1 MMNPRRV
8 IVWSKAAAALAAA
21 AAILILLVAVGL
33 AGWKLRDAPDHLL
46 ATTKSIDSAADQAN
60 SAFGEINALV
70 AQIRKDYRD
79 PNDNTKGLYWDIAAS
94 LTASTE
100 TSRVTLESVQDVRAA
115 LVGGKDSLGV
125 TRAGVFPTIELLV
138 GDLRGVAQELK
149 QDLTRLTDSTDETLK
164 SLRTALERISVL
176 IETLDGQ
183 AKANGKATEH
193 TLIALAKAIED
204 FDRLLTDP
212 AIAQT
217 LANIEGFTGHGD
229 NAMES
234 IDIALQ
240 PWRKKA
246 SQLKFIVSKLA
257 GFFRVVLPL

>member
-1 MMNPRRV
+1 MNPERV
-8 IVWSKAAAALAAA
+8 IVWSKAAAASAAA
-21 AAILILLVAVGL
+21 AALLILLVAMAV
-33 AGWKLRDAPDHLL
+33 AGWKLRAAPDNLL
-46 ATTKSIDSAADQAN
+46 AATGDIQ
-60 SAFGEINALV
+60 GLM

-79 PNDNTKGLYWDIAAS
+79 PKDPTKGLYWDIAAS

-100 TSRVTLESVQDVRAA
+100 TSRITLESVQDVRAA

-125 TRAGVFPTIELLV
+125 ARAGVFPTIELLV

-149 QDLTRLTDSTDETLK
+149 LDLRRLTDSTDETLQP
-164 SLRTALERISVL
+164 LRTSLERIAVL

-183 AKANGKATEH
+183 AKTNGKQAEQ
-193 TLIALAKAIED
+193 TLTALARAIED
-204 FDRLLTDP
+204 FDRLLRDP
-212 AIAQT
+212 NIAQT
-217 LANIEGFTGHGD
+217 LANVEGITAHGD
-229 NAMES
+229 SSMES

-246 SQLKFIVSKLA
+246 SQLKFILGKLA